1 MMPGARHEPGNSPSD
16 TRIAMHT
23 YKRKE
28 LLVGALMLGAGLFY
42 LFLTMNLPRKGA
54 IDASTVPYVLSIGL
68 CLLGVLQLLTS
79 TKATQPSADPDAD
92 AELPDST
99 PPDYPTVFKTLGLI
113 AVYVALLQKVG
124 FPIMTVLYLYAQFI
138 VITPRDRKINHVAYI
153 VIALVSSV
161 VIFVTF
167 RQGFD
172 LMLPAGF
179 LKF

>member
-1 MMPGARHEPGNSPSD
+1 MD
-16 TRIAMHT
+16 T

-42 LFLTMNLPRKGA
+42 LFLTINLPRKGF
-54 IDASTVPYVLSIGL
+54 IDASTVPYVLSVGL
-68 CLLGVLQLLTS
+68 CLLGALQLLTA
-79 TKATQPSADPDAD
+79 TKAAQPAADPDA
-92 AELPDST
+92 ETEPSEKK
-99 PPDYPTVFKTLGLI
+99 PDYPTVFKTLGLI

-138 VITPRDRKINHVAYI
+138 VITPREQKINHLAYI
-153 VIALVSSV
+153 VISV
-161 VIFVTF
+161 VASAVIFVTF

-172 LMLPAGF
+172 LMLPTGF

>member
-1 MMPGARHEPGNSPSD
+1 ME
-16 TRIAMHT
+16 T

-42 LFLTMNLPRKGA
+42 LFLTINLPRKGF
-54 IDASTVPYVLSIGL
+54 IDASTVPYVLSVGL
-68 CLLGVLQLLTS
+68 CLLGALQLLTAAR
-79 TKATQPSADPDAD
+79 ATHPPAAASDPDAEPSD
-92 AELPDST
+92 ET
-99 PPDYPTVFKTLGLI
+99 PADYPTVFKTLGLI
-113 AVYVALLQKVG
+113 AVYVALMQKVG

-138 VITPRDRKINHVAYI
+138 VITPRERKVNHIAYI
-153 VIALVSSV
+153 VIAVVSSA

-172 LMLPAGF
+172 LMLPTGF

>member
-1 MMPGARHEPGNSPSD
+1 MDA
-16 TRIAMHT
+16 

-42 LFLTMNLPRKGA
+42 LFLTINLPRKGF
-54 IDASTVPYVLSIGL
+54 IDASTVPYVLSVGL
-68 CLLGVLQLLTS
+68 CLLGIMQLVIS
-79 TKATQPSADPDAD
+79 AKATRPTTDPDAE
-92 AELPDST
+92 AEPSDGH
-99 PPDYPTVFKTLGLI
+99 PDYPTVFKTLGLI

-138 VITPRDRKINHVAYI
+138 VITPREQKVNHLLYLIIAVVAS
-153 VIALVSSV
+153 A

-172 LMLPAGF
+172 LMLPTGF

>member
-1 MMPGARHEPGNSPSD
+1 MD
-16 TRIAMHT
+16 T

-28 LLVGALMLGAGLFY
+28 LLVGALMLGAGLCY
-42 LFLTMNLPRKGA
+42 LFLTINLPRKSF
-54 IDASTVPYVLSIGL
+54 IDASTVPYVLSVGL
-68 CLLGVLQLLTS
+68 CLLGVLQLLT
-79 TKATQPSADPDAD
+79 ATRATHPPVDPDAD
-92 AELPDST
+92 AGPSDNT
-99 PPDYPTVFKTLGLI
+99 PPDYATVFKTLGLI

-138 VITPRDRKINHVAYI
+138 VITPREQKINHLAYI
-153 VIALVSSV
+153 VISIVSSA

-172 LMLPAGF
+172 LMLPTGF

>member
-1 MMPGARHEPGNSPSD
+1 MD
-16 TRIAMHT
+16 T

-42 LFLTMNLPRKGA
+42 LFLTINLPRKGF
-54 IDASTVPYVLSIGL
+54 IDASTVPYVLSVGL
-68 CLLGVLQLLTS
+68 CLLGALQLLTA
-79 TKATQPSADPDAD
+79 TKATQLAADPDA
-92 AELPDST
+92 ENEPSEKK
-99 PPDYPTVFKTLGLI
+99 PDYPTVFKTLGLI

-138 VITPRDRKINHVAYI
+138 VITPREQKINHLAYI
-153 VIALVSSV
+153 VISV
-161 VIFVTF
+161 VASAVIFVTF

-172 LMLPAGF
+172 LMLPTGF

>member
-1 MMPGARHEPGNSPSD
+1 MD
-16 TRIAMHT
+16 T

-42 LFLTMNLPRKGA
+42 LFLTINLPRKGF

-68 CLLGVLQLLTS
+68 CLLGVLQLITARMAPPPVS
-79 TKATQPSADPDAD
+79 DPDED
-92 AELPDST
+92 PTTSEKT

-138 VITPRDRKINHVAYI
+138 VITPREQKVNHLLYI
-153 VIALVSSV
+153 VIAV
-161 VIFVTF
+161 VASAAIFVTF

-172 LMLPAGF
+172 LMLPTGF

>member
-1 MMPGARHEPGNSPSD
+1 MD
-16 TRIAMHT
+16 T

-42 LFLTMNLPRKGA
+42 LFLTINLPRKGF

-68 CLLGVLQLLTS
+68 CLLGVLQLVTA
-79 TKATQPSADPDAD
+79 TKAIQPPADPDVD
-92 AELPDST
+92 AEPSDNT

-124 FPIMTVLYLYAQFI
+124 FPLMTVLYLYAQFI
-138 VITPRDRKINHVAYI
+138 VITPRERKINHIAYI
-153 VIALVSSV
+153 VIAVVSSAF
-161 VIFVTF
+161 IFVTF

-172 LMLPAGF
+172 LMLPTGF

>member
-1 MMPGARHEPGNSPSD
+1 MDA
-16 TRIAMHT
+16 

-42 LFLTMNLPRKGA
+42 LFLTLNLPRKGF
-54 IDASTVPYVLSIGL
+54 IDASTVPYVLSVGL
-68 CLLGVLQLLTS
+68 CLLGALQLLTA
-79 TKATQPSADPDAD
+79 TKATQPAADPDA
-92 AELPDST
+92 ENEPSEKK
-99 PPDYPTVFKTLGLI
+99 PDYPTVLKTLGLI

-138 VITPRDRKINHVAYI
+138 VITPREQEINHLAYI
-153 VIALVSSV
+153 VISV
-161 VIFVTF
+161 VASAVIFVTF

-172 LMLPAGF
+172 LMLPTGF

>member
-1 MMPGARHEPGNSPSD
+1 MD
-16 TRIAMHT
+16 T
-23 YKRKE
+23 YKKKE

-42 LFLTMNLPRKGA
+42 LFLTINLPRKGF
-54 IDASTVPYVLSIGL
+54 IDASTVPYVLSVGL
-68 CLLGVLQLLTS
+68 CLLGVLQLLTANR
-79 TKATQPSADPDAD
+79 ATHPPVDAD
-92 AELPDST
+92 ADPSAGT

-138 VITPRDRKINHVAYI
+138 VITPREQKINHITYI
-153 VIALVSSV
+153 VIAVVTSA
-161 VIFVTF
+161 VIFFTF

-172 LMLPAGF
+172 LMLPTGF

>member
-1 MMPGARHEPGNSPSD
+1 MPGTRPAPGNSPSD

-68 CLLGVLQLLTS
+68 CLLGVLQLLTA
-79 TKATQPSADPDAD
+79 TKATQPPADPDAD

-138 VITPRDRKINHVAYI
+138 VITPRERKVNHVAYI
-153 VIALVSSV
+153 VIALVSSA

-172 LMLPAGF
+172 LILPAGF
-179 LKF
+179 LKI

>member
-1 MMPGARHEPGNSPSD
+1 MD
-16 TRIAMHT
+16 T

-42 LFLTMNLPRKGA
+42 LFLTINLPRKGF
-54 IDASTVPYVLSIGL
+54 IDASTVPYVLSGGL
-68 CLLGVLQLLTS
+68 CLLGALQLLTA
-79 TKATQPSADPDAD
+79 TKATQPPADPDAD
-92 AELPDST
+92 ADADADSSAAT

-138 VITPRDRKINHVAYI
+138 VITPREQKVNHITYI
-153 VIALVSSV
+153 VVAVVTSAL
-161 VIFVTF
+161 IFFTF

-172 LMLPAGF
+172 LMLPTGF
-179 LKF
+179 LKI

>member
-1 MMPGARHEPGNSPSD
+1 MD
-16 TRIAMHT
+16 T

-42 LFLTMNLPRKGA
+42 LFLTINLPRKGF
-54 IDASTVPYVLSIGL
+54 IDASTVPYVLSVGL
-68 CLLGVLQLLTS
+68 CLLGALQLLTA
-79 TKATQPSADPDAD
+79 TKATQPAADPDA
-92 AELPDST
+92 ETEPSEKK
-99 PPDYPTVFKTLGLI
+99 PDYPTVFKTLGLI

-138 VITPRDRKINHVAYI
+138 VITPREQKINHLAYI
-153 VIALVSSV
+153 VISV
-161 VIFVTF
+161 VASAVIFVTF

-172 LMLPAGF
+172 LMLPTGF

>member
-1 MMPGARHEPGNSPSD
+1 MD
-16 TRIAMHT
+16 T

-42 LFLTMNLPRKGA
+42 LFLTINLPRKGF
-54 IDASTVPYVLSIGL
+54 IDASTVPYVLSVGL
-68 CLLGVLQLLTS
+68 CLLGALQLLIA
-79 TKATQPSADPDAD
+79 TKATQPPADPDAD
-92 AELPDST
+92 ADADADSSATT

-138 VITPRDRKINHVAYI
+138 VITPREQKVNHITYI
-153 VIALVSSV
+153 VIAV
-161 VIFVTF
+161 VTSALIFFTF

-172 LMLPAGF
+172 LMLPTGF
-179 LKF
+179 LKI

>member
-1 MMPGARHEPGNSPSD
+1 MD
-16 TRIAMHT
+16 T

-42 LFLTMNLPRKGA
+42 LFLTINLPRKGF
-54 IDASTVPYVLSIGL
+54 IDASTVPYVLSVGL
-68 CLLGVLQLLTS
+68 CLLGVLQLIAARS
-79 TKATQPSADPDAD
+79 ATPPANDPDEDATTAD
-92 AELPDST
+92 KT

-138 VITPRDRKINHVAYI
+138 VITPREQKINHLLYV
-153 VIALVSSV
+153 VIAVVASA

-172 LMLPAGF
+172 LMLPTGF